1 LRVPRNPKATEWTI
15 YTDAPA
21 VDGEQVE
28 SDSLPA
34 PPLAQI
40 KPSKTEEKIP
50 LISGQSAPDFGVSE
64 VITFQLGEQGPATMP
79 AGQGWAWDGRNW
91 TISERPGSQRTRQFY
106 LRVKD
111 TAGKWRY
118 AASTSLSF
126 AEYNRRFTNKKF
138 VVDRVYKA
146 TRKQAYEKF
155 KEFCFETW
163 RAQALRPDLTVDGS
177 SASHI

>member
-1 LRVPRNPKATEWTI
+1 L
-15 YTDAPA
+15 
-21 VDGEQVE
+21 
-28 SDSLPA
+28 SDSE
-34 PPLAQI
+34 
-40 KPSKTEEKIP
+40 PSTTEESIEP
-50 LISGQSAPDFGVSE
+50 SGQSAPDFGVSE
-64 VITFQLGEQGPATMP
+64 IITFQLKESEPTHGGEERTDAHDWT
-79 AGQGWAWDGRNW
+79 WDGHNW

-118 AASTSLSF
+118 AAATSLSF

-138 VVDRVYKA
+138 VVDKLHKA

-163 RAQALRPDLTVDGS
+163 RAQAIRTDLAPDRSTAGN
-177 SASHI
+177 I